1 MDISSM
7 SPEMIPMLSTVMAQ
21 NKVQENAGTL
31 MLAKAMDV
39 QEQGGQALVDMMRSS
54 MERSV
59 TPNLG
64 GNIDISL

>member
-21 NKVQENAGTL
+21 NKVQENASAL
-31 MLAKAMDV
+31 MLAKTMDV

-54 MERSV
+54 MERSI